1 MKYRIKGVKALSKN
15 KIELAKMYF
24 TLNYN
29 ECKDKV
35 SLCFILL
42 CNVASKNPNFAK
54 IILKDLIANKDNQP
68 DEYLDYL
75 LEFLL
80 KYTDNKFEEKELEC
94 ISYDDFMYILDNQKT
109 GKKEK
114 IIDIINSS
122 RIVISSKKEL
132 ANFLNEL
139 IKAKLYDI
147 ALIYCEQTYFH
158 FLGDDYFVNIVR
170 DLMKRLRNDNKV

>member
-1 MKYRIKGVKALSKN
+1 MNRKNGIRAFLSK
-15 KIELAKMYF
+15 KIELAKIYF
-24 TLNYN
+24 TLYHN
-29 ECKDKV
+29 EHKNDL
-35 SLCFILL
+35 SLCFLLL
-42 CNVASKNPNFAK
+42 CDIAQKNFNFAK
-54 IILKDLIANKDNQP
+54 IIMKDLIQDKEKQP
-68 DEYLDYL
+68 KEYLDYL
-75 LEFLL
+75 LDFLL
-80 KYTDNKFEEKELEC
+80 KYEDNRFSSELEC